1 MRFSFDGLLLFG
13 LPCPSAASLG
23 WRSAGSTAAM
33 GGVLRCLGGHGQ
45 FLETPHMAICSFQ
58 KTVKL
63 DPHSSSFKGMLNGFF
78 FRGPLSEWIMATPLI
93 ICCWKLPENWLIA
106 HVLLW
111 SHSPASETE
120 KDEDQRTHRLSS
132 RTSRTSRTG
141 KSVWQ
146 GGLFHDEAQA
156 PLHKLAN
163 WTMKAHDER
172 WAAPLGKKGW
182 TQKDQ
187 KGSSW
192 VGKAQISGGLALEK
206 LRVAAV

>member
-1 MRFSFDGLLLFG
+1 MGKEG
-13 LPCPSAASLG
+13 P
-23 WRSAGSTAAM
+23 RSHANN
-33 GGVLRCLGGHGQ
+33 
-45 FLETPHMAICSFQ
+45 ECSFEPF
-58 KTVKL
+58 KNGNSL
-63 DPHSSSFKGMLNGFF
+63 DIDYKVLLPAVTKVCLMNICYYL

-172 WAAPLGKKGW
+172 WAAPVGKKGW